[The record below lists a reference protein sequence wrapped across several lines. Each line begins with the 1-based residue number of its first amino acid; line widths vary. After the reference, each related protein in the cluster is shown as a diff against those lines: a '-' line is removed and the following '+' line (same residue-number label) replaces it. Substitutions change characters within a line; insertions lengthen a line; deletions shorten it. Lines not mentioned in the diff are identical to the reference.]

1 MRSSASEYVY
11 VRVGYFNFRSGGINW
26 IDSVLKTCTETH
38 KKTVVND
45 VAEFRDRIRGKLFL
59 ADESRCGVCHVE
71 KPDTRFLTSAYSFP
85 ILGESIALR

>member
-26 IDSVLKTCTETH
+26 IDGVLKTCTETH

-59 ADESRCGVCHVE
+59 ADESRSVFAMLKNLIPVSSPQ
-71 KPDTRFLTSAYSFP
+71 PDNLFSAS
-85 ILGESIALR
+85 R

>member
-26 IDSVLKTCTETH
+26 IDSVLKTCTETY

-45 VAEFRDRIRGKLFL
+45 VAEFRDRIRGKLVL
-59 ADESRCGVCHVE
+59 ADESAVFAMSKNLIPVSSPQ
-71 KPDTRFLTSAYSFP
+71 PDNLFSAS
-85 ILGESIALR
+85 R